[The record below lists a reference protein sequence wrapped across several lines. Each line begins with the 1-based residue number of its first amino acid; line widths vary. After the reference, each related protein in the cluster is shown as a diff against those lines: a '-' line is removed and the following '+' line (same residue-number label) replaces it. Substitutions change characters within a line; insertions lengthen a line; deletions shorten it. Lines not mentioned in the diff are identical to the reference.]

1 MTTGTKV
8 TVVFCCTHCG
18 AGYQAQQ
25 DRPPVQSV
33 GSFKCQVCGNDV
45 YSWHG
50 DYDYIDWTAIETIS
64 LRRKKS
70 RSEIAAK

>member
-1 MTTGTKV
+1 MAYDYRYER
-8 TVVFCCTHCG
+8 HRRILLHPRG

-25 DRPPVQSV
+25 DRPAVQSF
-33 GSFKCQVCGNDV
+33 GSFKCQVRRNEV

-64 LRRKKS
+64 LRRKKVD
-70 RSEIAAK
+70 IAAK